1 MNMTTTETTTPSQ
14 TGDTSSDITNLRNAI
29 LYALLM
35 MLLIV
40 TVVIFQGSFKNEG
53 YRSQYI
59 LLTDDLRLLSQQI
72 PGLTL
77 AVTLGDEEALG
88 TLAEKTDEFDLALKT
103 LQEGKGELPASPFE
117 AGQPLQAVN
126 QTWEQLRTKAN
137 LVVDSTEDILTMRQ
151 NSEAFRLASV
161 EINAMA
167 DEVVGLLVESNANTQ
182 QVYFASLQLIYADR
196 IGTTLDA
203 ALRGEAAADTL
214 ASLVGDFR
222 LNLNNLLG
230 QGTRQQ
236 AVRDEVALTLLR
248 EIDTVFSTHEQNVQ
262 AIMTGL
268 AKFIEVRTA
277 AEQSFADAEIIAGHL
292 KQLVEVYRA
301 RRDTGFITIR
311 NGYTAGIALVV
322 TLIVLGIFL
331 LLDSR
336 RYFQQSQQREQVASQ
351 AIQVQNSAVL
361 KLLDE
366 IEPLQDGDLTVEASV
381 DEAFTGT
388 IADAINS
395 SIETLRR
402 LVATIDGA
410 SNQVSSA
417 SKDAANTTRE
427 LAHTSE
433 SQAKD
438 IAGATQSIT
447 LMAQSMETVSTDAKH
462 SAEVAQRSI
471 DIANSGTQA
480 VQDTINGMDNI
491 REQIQETSKRLKRLG
506 ESSQE
511 ISNIVS
517 LINDIAD
524 QTNILALNAAIQASS
539 AGEAGRGFAVVADEV
554 QRLAERSTGAI
565 KQVEDL
571 VKTIQVDMHE
581 AITSMEQTTTE
592 VVDGAKLAENA
603 GQALDQ
609 IEGVSNELAK
619 LVNSISDTANQ
630 NANSA
635 VHISQSMLTIED
647 VTRKTSNDANYIAD
661 AISSLA
667 DMSEKL
673 KHQVSDFRLPTVQ
686 NDQQQTG

>member
-581 AITSMEQTTTE
+581 AIISMEQTTTE

-647 VTRKTSNDANYIAD
+647 VTRKTSSDANYIAD